1 MTSAA
6 IHHALLRPAILQVLR
21 ASGFV
26 SAQPAALETIT
37 DMAARY
43 LLLLATSTAQHAATI
58 HGHSSRV
65 PTYQD
70 VRLALIENG
79 ALTPQMT
86 PAEEL
91 QRGEVEIAGEL
102 VPFEDLR
109 GVQDFIDWAQGP
121 VNKEIRRVA
130 GFSGDELN
138 VDQIAAGTD
147 EKVDYLT
154 GEFFAWS
161 FGLLFSPNP
170 LLLFVC
176 WKWLKV
182 MYGSIE
188 KFGLLTKL
196 TRKISAEKARQSR

>member
-6 IHHALLRPAILQVLR
+6 VHHALLRPAILQILR

-26 SAQPAALETIT
+26 AAKSAVLETMT

-43 LLLLATSTAQHAATI
+43 LLLLATSTASNAATI
-58 HGHSSRV
+58 HGDCI

-70 VRLALIENG
+70 VRLALAENG
-79 ALTPQMT
+79 ALIPQMT
-86 PAEEL
+86 PAEEA
-91 QRGEVEIAGEL
+91 QRGEVEIAGEW

-109 GVQDFIDWAQGP
+109 GVQEFIDWAQGP

-154 GEFFAWS
+154 GEFRLAYLELLS
-161 FGLLFSPNP
+161 CFGVVTIWWIGMLTN
-170 LLLFVC
+170 
-176 WKWLKV
+176 WKQ
-182 MYGSIE
+182 
-188 KFGLLTKL
+188 
-196 TRKISAEKARQSR
+196 R